1 MRLGK
6 REREAAKDRA
16 VIVEHNLNTIAHIR
30 EHTRLNS
37 LASCANPDR
46 LKVSTRYGY
55 RDNLHGT
62 YKAPPNAGSCRID
75 SK

>member
-6 REREAAKDRA
+6 REREAAKARA
-16 VIVEHNLNTIAHIR
+16 VIVEGNLRMMADIR
-30 EHTRLNS
+30 EHSRLNS

-55 RDNLHGT
+55 RDNLHGQ
-62 YKAPPNAGSCRID
+62 YRAPPNSGSCRVA
-75 SK
+75 K